1 MDAGATTSGTPERD
15 ELLAFELGLD
25 ERVCDEV
32 RPMPWGRLFLTP
44 SLPLIWD
51 ANWVALER
59 EGSALEEVV
68 AIADEAL
75 GGAGYEHRTVAVLDE
90 AEGKRLAAELEADPG
105 RWPGWEVE
113 RDRYMVWRGYDDEPE
128 AERSQKAA
136 DSAAN
141 CERSGAAAREVRLG
155 EIEGLKAAIA
165 VEQTAPDLG
174 HLAEETAAQLAEL
187 DRRYG
192 LAAGDRWFVAPAA
205 GEPLSC
211 CRLLR
216 GGSLAQVE
224 DVATLARGRER
235 GYAKAVVRAAIAAA
249 RADAAATIF
258 LIADA
263 ADWPQLLYG
272 RLGFETVGE
281 ITVLRRRA

>member
-1 MDAGATTSGTPERD
+1 MDAEATPSGTPERD

-44 SLPLIWD
+44 SLPLVWD
-51 ANWVALER
+51 ANWIALER
-59 EGSALEEVV
+59 EGLALEEVV

-75 GGAGYEHRTVAVLDE
+75 GGAGYEHRTVGVLGE
-90 AEGKRLAAELEADPG
+90 ADGKRLAAELEADLG
-105 RWPGWEVE
+105 RWPGWAVE
-113 RDRYMVWRGYDDEPE
+113 RDRYMVWRGAEE
-128 AERSQKAA
+128 AEF
-136 DSAAN
+136 D
-141 CERSGAAAREVRLG
+141 AREVGGG
-155 EIEGLKAAIA
+155 EIEDLRREIAI
-165 VEQTAPDLG
+165 EQTAPNLA
-174 HLAEETAAQLAEL
+174 HLAEATAVQLSEL

-192 LAAGDRWFVAPAA
+192 LAAGDRWFAAPAE

-211 CRLLR
+211 CRLLQ
-216 GGSLAQVE
+216 GGRISQVE

-235 GYAKAVVRAAIAAA
+235 GLAKAVVRAAIAAA
-249 RADAAATIF
+249 RADAADTIF

-281 ITVLRRRA
+281 LTVLRRRA